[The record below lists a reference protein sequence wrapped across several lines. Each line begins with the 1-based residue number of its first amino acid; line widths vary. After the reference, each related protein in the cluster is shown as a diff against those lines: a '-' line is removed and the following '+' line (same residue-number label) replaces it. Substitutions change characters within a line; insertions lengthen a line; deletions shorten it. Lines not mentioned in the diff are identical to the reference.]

1 MKRHFKAI
9 TALVLTVAMVL
20 SMVVITKTDA
30 NAVAYSGSSYYM
42 SGPYYQKLLAVTLT
56 GNPRVDIVNI
66 AKSQIGY
73 QEGNNSTQLAGTVIG
88 ANNYTEYGRWYS
100 PYVGDSYN
108 HIASQWCGM
117 FVSWCAALA
126 GISSSVILPAQ
137 YTENSF
143 AQFRNQGVAYSW
155 ATVQA
160 GGYVPEAGDI
170 VYFLS
175 SSGAAS
181 GRNVNHVGIV
191 TGFSNYTLYTI
202 EGNTGGGAFT
212 TDGGACADRSYGIAD
227 TYVAYICRPNYPQ
240 TYSTG
245 VHQVTAD
252 SLNVRTAPETG
263 TVIGALTAG
272 ERFNCLE
279 VVNNTW
285 GRINYYGQTAYISLN
300 PSYVSRVSYS
310 TAATVITDPTDLVFD
325 NAAMVEWSARG
336 CGDAGALLCQD
347 NIGIF
352 NIEFFATTNTS
363 DPMAYLLFTD
373 TASFYVNDYKYV
385 SIVAKTTSS
394 VTDAAMFFCA
404 GSVQNPSTS
413 NMKTWNWINDGE
425 WHEYIIDISTLNL
438 SGYLNCLRFDF
449 FNNYVTTGT
458 LVYMRSLRFM
468 KEVSTPTVSVSSP
481 SIVEGGSMTFTF
493 SGLDTYFNGAD
504 CLHPYMAICAEGTKL
519 SDHNPVLWNYVAAE
533 GTKDL
538 KTGFQGTYAGQD
550 LPVGNYKVYLTYN
563 TTGRDTFLPSVYLN
577 SASSVA
583 SFSII
588 ESTGCVGTDTGAAS
602 VSTVATADVG
612 TTVNTAIAEYAAL
625 FSLPTVTITA
635 KDGNAVSGTATL
647 ATGMLLNAGGNV
659 YKIVIAG
666 DTNGNGN
673 VEVGDVQ
680 NVINHIRTGD
690 VMGAA
695 ELDALA
701 AAVGDTNCN
710 ILSVTKLLNEILG
723 IS

>member
-20 SMVVITKTDA
+20 SMVVITKTDS

-66 AKSQIGY
+66 ARSQVGY
-73 QEGNNSTQLAGTVIG
+73 QEGSNSTQLAGTVIG

-126 GISSSVILPAQ
+126 GISSSVIMPAQ

-143 AQFRNQGVAYSW
+143 AQFRAQGVAYSW

-191 TGFSNYTLYTI
+191 TGFSNNTLYTI

-227 TYVAYICRPNYPQ
+227 TYVKYICRPNYPQ

-245 VHQVTAD
+245 VHQVTVD
-252 SLNVRTAPETG
+252 SLNVRTSPETG

-310 TAATVITDPTDLVFD
+310 TAATAITDPTDLVFD

-347 NIGIF
+347 NIGVF

-449 FNNYVTTGT
+449 FNNYVTPGT

-481 SIVEGGSMTFTF
+481 IIEKGSSLTISF
-493 SGLDTYFNGAD
+493 SGLDSYFNGAD
-504 CLHPYMAICAEGTKL
+504 CLHPYMAIVAEGTKL

-550 LPVGNYKVYLTYN
+550 LPVGKYKVYLTYN
-563 TTGRDTFLPSVYLN
+563 TTGRDTFLPSVHF
-577 SASSVA
+577 ASQTSVTE
-583 SFSII
+583 FSIV
-588 ESTGCVGTDTGAAS
+588 EH
-602 VSTVATADVG
+602 VSTVGTAKGAVSSSTVAVAEVG
-612 TTVNTAIAEYAAL
+612 TVVNTAITDYAAL
-625 FSLPTVTITA
+625 LSATSVSIKA
-635 KDGNAVSGTATL
+635 KDGKAVKETAVL
-647 ATGMLLNAGGNV
+647 GTGMILTADGVKYN
-659 YKIVIAG
+659 IVITG
-666 DTNGNGN
+666 DTDGDGMTT
-673 VEVGDVQ
+673 VTDVQ
-680 NVINHIRTGD
+680 KAISHVRDGVT
-690 VMGAA
+690 MSAA

-710 ILSVTKLLNEILG
+710 ILSVTKLLNDILG